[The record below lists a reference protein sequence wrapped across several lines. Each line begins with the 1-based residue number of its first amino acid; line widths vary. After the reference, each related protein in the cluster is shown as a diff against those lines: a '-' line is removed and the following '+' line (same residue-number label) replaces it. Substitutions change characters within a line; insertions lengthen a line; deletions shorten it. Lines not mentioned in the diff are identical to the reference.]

1 MSGICG
7 LRKGTARIME
17 KLLLIHSTKEIQLQ
31 VKNVASRLKLALD
44 IIPEEYCG
52 CHLKELAA
60 GKYAQNPPD
69 TVASDS
75 IVAESTIPSDST
87 VAEDTIASD
96 SIVAEGTIPSD
107 STVAEDTIPSG
118 NAAAEGTVPA
128 PAAQTPPSC
137 LVLCGLRDK
146 RLDKVLFE
154 LRRADIP
161 IDYKAVLTPSNQEW
175 TVPEL
180 MKELQRERQAVGR

>member
-1 MSGICG
+1 MPGICS

-60 GKYAQNPPD
+60 GKYAQNPPN
-69 TVASDS
+69 TA
-75 IVAESTIPSDST
+75 
-87 VAEDTIASD
+87 ASD

-107 STVAEDTIPSG
+107 STVAEGTIPSG
-118 NAAAEGTVPA
+118 SAATEGTVPA

-180 MKELQRERQAVGR
+180 MKELQRERQAMGR

>member
-1 MSGICG
+1 
-7 LRKGTARIME
+7 ME
-17 KLLLIHSTKEIQLQ
+17 KLLLMHSTKEIQLQ

-52 CHLKELAA
+52 CRLKELAA

-69 TVASDS
+69 A
-75 IVAESTIPSDST
+75 APLGSTT
-87 VAEDTIASD
+87 AEDA
-96 SIVAEGTIPSD
+96 V
-107 STVAEDTIPSG
+107 PSG
-118 NAAAEGTVPA
+118 NAAAEGSVPA
-128 PAAQTPPSC
+128 QANAGASGAETPPSC

-161 IDYKAVLTPSNQEW
+161 IDYKAILTPSNQEW

-180 MKELQRERQAVGR
+180 MKELQRERQAMGR

>member
-1 MSGICG
+1 MPGICG

-52 CHLKELAA
+52 CRLKELAA

-69 TVASDS
+69 TVA
-75 IVAESTIPSDST
+75 
-87 VAEDTIASD
+87 
-96 SIVAEGTIPSD
+96 SD

-128 PAAQTPPSC
+128 QVDAGASGAQTPPSC

>member
-1 MSGICG
+1 MPGICS

-75 IVAESTIPSDST
+75 
-87 VAEDTIASD
+87 
-96 SIVAEGTIPSD
+96 
-107 STVAEDTIPSG
+107 TVAEDTIPSG
-118 NAAAEGTVPA
+118 NAVAEGTIPSGNAATEGTVPA

>member
-1 MSGICG
+1 MPGICG

-44 IIPEEYCG
+44 IIPDEYCG
-52 CHLKELAA
+52 CRLKELAA

-75 IVAESTIPSDST
+75 IVAEGTILSDST
-87 VAEDTIASD
+87 
-96 SIVAEGTIPSD
+96 VAEGTIPSG
-107 STVAEDTIPSG
+107 S
-118 NAAAEGTVPA
+118 AATEGTVPA

>member
-1 MSGICG
+1 
-7 LRKGTARIME
+7 ME

-44 IIPEEYCG
+44 IIPEKYCG
-52 CHLKELAA
+52 CRLKELAA

-75 IVAESTIPSDST
+75 
-87 VAEDTIASD
+87 
-96 SIVAEGTIPSD
+96 
-107 STVAEDTIPSG
+107 TVAEDTIPSG
-118 NAAAEGTVPA
+118 NAAAEGTIPSGSAATEGTVPA

-161 IDYKAVLTPSNQEW
+161 IEYKAILTPSNQEW

-180 MKELQRERQAVGR
+180 MKELQRERQAMGR

>member
-1 MSGICG
+1 MPGICG

-44 IIPEEYCG
+44 IIPEKYCG
-52 CHLKELAA
+52 CRLKELAA

-75 IVAESTIPSDST
+75 T
-87 VAEDTIASD
+87 VAEDTILSGNAA
-96 SIVAEGTIPSD
+96 AEGTIPSG
-107 STVAEDTIPSG
+107 S
-118 NAAAEGTVPA
+118 AATEGTVPA

-161 IDYKAVLTPSNQEW
+161 IEYKAILTPSNQEW

-180 MKELQRERQAVGR
+180 MKELQRERQAMGR

>member
-1 MSGICG
+1 
-7 LRKGTARIME
+7 ME
-17 KLLLIHSTKEIQLQ
+17 KLLLMHSTKEIQLQ

-52 CHLKELAA
+52 CRLKELAA

-69 TVASDS
+69 A
-75 IVAESTIPSDST
+75 APLGSTT
-87 VAEDTIASD
+87 AEDA
-96 SIVAEGTIPSD
+96 A
-107 STVAEDTIPSG
+107 PSG
-118 NAAAEGTVPA
+118 KAAAEGTVPA
-128 PAAQTPPSC
+128 QVNAGASGAETPPNC

-161 IDYKAVLTPSNQEW
+161 IDYKAILTPSNQEW

-180 MKELQRERQAVGR
+180 MKELQRERQAMGR

>member
-1 MSGICG
+1 MPGICS

-75 IVAESTIPSDST
+75 
-87 VAEDTIASD
+87 
-96 SIVAEGTIPSD
+96 
-107 STVAEDTIPSG
+107 TVAEDTIPSG
-118 NAAAEGTVPA
+118 NAVAEGTIPSGNAATEGTIPA

>member
-1 MSGICG
+1 MPGICG

-52 CHLKELAA
+52 CRLKELAA

-69 TVASDS
+69 A
-75 IVAESTIPSDST
+75 A
-87 VAEDTIASD
+87 
-96 SIVAEGTIPSD
+96 
-107 STVAEDTIPSG
+107 PSG
-118 NAAAEGTVPA
+118 NAAAESTASARDAVCT
-128 PAAQTPPSC
+128 PAAPTPPSL

-146 RLDKVLFE
+146 RLDKALFE

-161 IDYKAVLTPSNQEW
+161 IDYKAILTPSNQEW

-180 MKELQRERQAVGR
+180 MKELQRERQAMGR

>member
-1 MSGICG
+1 MPGICS

-75 IVAESTIPSDST
+75 IVAEGTILSDST
-87 VAEDTIASD
+87 
-96 SIVAEGTIPSD
+96 VAEGTIPS
-107 STVAEDTIPSG
+107 G
-118 NAAAEGTVPA
+118 NAATEGTVPA

>member
-1 MSGICG
+1 MPGICG

-52 CHLKELAA
+52 CRLKELAA

-69 TVASDS
+69 T
-75 IVAESTIPSDST
+75 
-87 VAEDTIASD
+87 IA
-96 SIVAEGTIPSD
+96 SD

-118 NAAAEGTVPA
+118 NAAAEGTIPSGSAATEGTVPA
-128 PAAQTPPSC
+128 QVDAGASGAQTPPSC

-180 MKELQRERQAVGR
+180 MKELQRERQAMGR

>member
-1 MSGICG
+1 
-7 LRKGTARIME
+7 ME

-44 IIPEEYCG
+44 IIPDEYCG
-52 CHLKELAA
+52 CRLKELAA
-60 GKYAQNPPD
+60 GKYAQNPLDATPLG
-69 TVASDS
+69 
-75 IVAESTIPSDST
+75 STT
-87 VAEDTIASD
+87 AEDVTPL
-96 SIVAEGTIPSD
+96 G
-107 STVAEDTIPSG
+107 STAAEDAAPSG

-128 PAAQTPPSC
+128 QVNAGASGAETPPNC

-146 RLDKVLFE
+146 RLDKALFE

-161 IDYKAVLTPSNQEW
+161 IDYKAILTPSNQEW

-180 MKELQRERQAVGR
+180 MKELQRERQAMGR

>member
-1 MSGICG
+1 MPGICG

-52 CHLKELAA
+52 CRLKELAA

-75 IVAESTIPSDST
+75 IVAEGIIPSDST
-87 VAEDTIASD
+87 
-96 SIVAEGTIPSD
+96 VAEGTIPSD
-107 STVAEDTIPSG
+107 STAAEGTIPSG
-118 NAAAEGTVPA
+118 SAATEGTVPA

-161 IDYKAVLTPSNQEW
+161 IEYKAVLTSSNQEW

-180 MKELQRERQAVGR
+180 MKELQRERQAMGR

>member
-1 MSGICG
+1 MPGICG

-44 IIPEEYCG
+44 IIPEKYCG
-52 CHLKELAA
+52 CRLKELAA

-75 IVAESTIPSDST
+75 T
-87 VAEDTIASD
+87 VAEDTIL
-96 SIVAEGTIPSD
+96 
-107 STVAEDTIPSG
+107 SG
-118 NAAAEGTVPA
+118 SAATEGTVPA

-161 IDYKAVLTPSNQEW
+161 IEYKAILTPSNQEW

-180 MKELQRERQAVGR
+180 MKELQRERQAMGR

>member
-1 MSGICG
+1 MPGICG

-31 VKNVASRLKLALD
+31 VKNVSSRLKLALD

-75 IVAESTIPSDST
+75 IVAE
-87 VAEDTIASD
+87 
-96 SIVAEGTIPSD
+96 GTIPSD
-107 STVAEDTIPSG
+107 STAAEGTIPSG
-118 NAAAEGTVPA
+118 SAATEGTVPA

-161 IDYKAVLTPSNQEW
+161 IEYKAILTPSNQEW

-180 MKELQRERQAVGR
+180 MKELQRERQAMGR

>member
-1 MSGICG
+1 MPGICG

-44 IIPEEYCG
+44 IIQDEYCG

-75 IVAESTIPSDST
+75 TVAEGTILSDST
-87 VAEDTIASD
+87 
-96 SIVAEGTIPSD
+96 VAEGTIPS
-107 STVAEDTIPSG
+107 G
-118 NAAAEGTVPA
+118 NAATEGTVPA

>member
-1 MSGICG
+1 MPGICG

-31 VKNVASRLKLALD
+31 VKNVASRLKLVLD
-44 IIPEEYCG
+44 IIPDEYCG

-75 IVAESTIPSDST
+75 T
-87 VAEDTIASD
+87 VAE
-96 SIVAEGTIPSD
+96 G
-107 STVAEDTIPSG
+107 TIPSG
-118 NAAAEGTVPA
+118 NAAAEGTIPSGSAATEGTVPA
-128 PAAQTPPSC
+128 QVDAGASGAQTPPSC

>member
-1 MSGICG
+1 MPGICG

-75 IVAESTIPSDST
+75 T
-87 VAEDTIASD
+87 VAE
-96 SIVAEGTIPSD
+96 G
-107 STVAEDTIPSG
+107 TIPSG
-118 NAAAEGTVPA
+118 NAAAEGTIPSGSAATEGTVPA

-180 MKELQRERQAVGR
+180 MKELQRERQAMGR